1 MTNISDNIVLS
12 QAETIDKEASI
23 SLEDRVYLERIR
35 QFFGHAAGNM
45 ASALFGALLM
55 GMVLHGADTPLG
67 SIAIWFSTLTLF
79 ALIVVFVEFAF
90 SRANLLISNARQWM
104 MYGMTPFLF
113 SDYISLQQEMF
124 IFIILSAM
132 VSVASTGYS
141 VIPYH
146 YLTVNGVTLV
156 PLTLYFV
163 ITPTKEHLILAS
175 TSTIWQLV
183 VLSKAWAVSKTS
195 INAIHLNERLR
206 DEVSQHKETKER
218 LRHMAT
224 HDGLTGLPNR
234 RLLVARL
241 DSMVSWAH
249 RYKKRIVIMFVDLD
263 GFKAINDSHGHE
275 CGDAGL
281 QEIAKRLQEQVRETD
296 AIARIGGDE
305 FVLAYTEVD
314 DVDVDASMLG
324 NRVLDSVKG
333 LIPLPNGEMGGVSC
347 SIGIALY
354 PDDGMNSGKLL
365 ISADEAMYAAKA
377 RGKNC
382 FYLASHKTPQHRYPH

>member
-1 MTNISDNIVLS
+1 
-12 QAETIDKEASI
+12 
-23 SLEDRVYLERIR
+23 
-35 QFFGHAAGNM
+35 
-45 ASALFGALLM
+45 
-55 GMVLHGADTPLG
+55 
-67 SIAIWFSTLTLF
+67 
-79 ALIVVFVEFAF
+79 
-90 SRANLLISNARQWM
+90 

-275 CGDAGL
+275 CGDAVL